1 MTLSRVGRIEV
12 NWVTVKIYGTF
23 FTFDFLCSQ
32 ASLMNARRVE
42 VNGDV
47 VTTVPNVEAI
57 LQDFRII
64 GEGLVKSL
72 ELRTEKWVV

>member
-1 MTLSRVGRIEV
+1 MTLSRAGKIEV
-12 NWVTVKIYGTF
+12 NWVTVQIYGTF
-23 FTFDFLCSQ
+23 LFLIFCSQ

-47 VTTVPNVEAI
+47 ATTVPNVDAI

-64 GEGLVKSL
+64 GEGLVKRL
-72 ELRTEKWVV
+72 ELRTEKWIV